1 MHKYTPVSIE
11 SADGYKLH
19 CHFWPASQPQA
30 LVILQ
35 HGVVSHSGWLEKV
48 CIGLQ
53 NSGISC
59 LSMDRRGAGENHESK
74 GDVPSSNALF
84 DDIDAVLGWCSSKG
98 LPIHACG
105 FCWGCNYWVNYLASR
120 ENKVQSLAL
129 FAPSLFPSAL
139 ITNQTLSIGDSPI
152 ADQRPLIPI
161 DCFTKGPCFSEY
173 IEPDP
178 LRLRFVSP
186 RFNRIMSE
194 FSQAVWMKVLRLKIP
209 LLVALASKD
218 SVVDNEATRKVID
231 RFTGASKMLIE
242 LNGMHGIQFD
252 ACDDLVD
259 HLSDWV
265 LQHAIQ
271 KT

>member
-11 SADGYKLH
+11 SADGYTLH
-19 CHFWPASQPQA
+19 SRYWPAAEPKA
-30 LVILQ
+30 LAILQ

-53 NSGISC
+53 NNGISC
-59 LSMDRRGAGENHESK
+59 LAMDRRGAGENHESK

-84 DDIDAVLGWCSSKG
+84 DDLDAVFDWCSSKG

-105 FCWGCNYWVNYLASR
+105 FCWGANYWVNYLAAKD
-120 ENKVQSLAL
+120 NKVHSLAL

-139 ITNQTLSIGDSPI
+139 ITEQTLNVGDSPI
-152 ADQRPLIPI
+152 ADQRPLTPI
-161 DCFTKGPCFSEY
+161 ECFTDGPYFRDY

-178 LRLRFVSP
+178 LRLKLVST
-186 RFNRIMSE
+186 RFNRTMSE
-194 FSQAVWMKVLRLKIP
+194 FSQAVWMKVLRLKTP
-209 LLVALASKD
+209 LLVALANKD
-218 SVVDNEATRKVID
+218 TVVDNDATRKIIE
-231 RFTGASKMLIE
+231 RFTGAPKMLIE
-242 LNGMHGIQFD
+242 LPGMHGIQFD

-259 HLSDWV
+259 HLSDWI
-265 LQHAIQ
+265 LQHANQ